1 MNRSSVSLS
10 LMPNWKR
17 IIAGDAFSLSSRR
30 GNYYRDLALL
40 WPFILFSLSAVSE
53 FFSPTASRHY
63 WAVLGV
69 VAVVLLGLAKEKF
82 LLLLGSLAWVAV
94 RSLWAVVMI
103 GHDRN
108 LILVGAASW
117 LVLPIGVFLGRRY
130 RPSCYE
136 WPREVGTLDTLIG
149 VGSLA
154 VTLALKIWL
163 DAHLT

>member
-1 MNRSSVSLS
+1 
-10 LMPNWKR
+10 MPNWKR
-17 IIAGDAFSLSSRR
+17 IIVGDAFSLSSRQ

-40 WPFILFSLSAVSE
+40 WPFMLFSLMAVSE

-69 VAVVLLGLAKEKF
+69 VAVVLLGLAKEKP
-82 LLLLGSLAWVAV
+82 LLLLGSVAWLAV
-94 RSLWAVVMI
+94 RSLWGLVMI
-103 GHDRN
+103 GRDRN
-108 LILVGAASW
+108 LIIVGAASW
-117 LVLPIGVFLGRRY
+117 LVLVIGVFLGRRY
-130 RPSCYE
+130 RPSYE

-149 VGSLA
+149 VASLG